1 MADIEERVTEVEK
14 KQISI
19 ETKFDM
25 FMNEM
30 RDRDNQRAED
40 IRELRQRQDARDA
53 KYDEDMRALNI
64 KHDADM
70 KELRNEM
77 QGIAKEVRGLFI
89 AAVVGSSAIVITVFA
104 SMVYTATQ
112 SGKAV
117 SAPVPAVHNQV
128 ERDVNGVDHNG

>member
-14 KQISI
+14 KQAVADA
-19 ETKFDM
+19 KFDA
-25 FMNEM
+25 FMQEMRDFKTEIRQQNEM
-30 RDRDNQRAED
+30 RAKEIAD
-40 IRELRQRQDARDA
+40 LRQRQDARDA
-53 KYDEDMRALNI
+53 KHDEE
-64 KHDADM
+64 M
-70 KELRNEM
+70 KAIRVEM

-117 SAPVPAVHNQV
+117 SAPVPAIHNQV